1 MKTWNAPEVQ
11 ELSINETAGGFIKI
25 GWEGPFG
32 VIFGDGKE
40 ETTTPPTDLPETE
53 LPKDT
58 VNPSGE

>member
-25 GWEGPFG
+25 GWEGPLDI
-32 VIFGDGKE
+32 VFGDGKE
-40 ETTTPPTDLPETE
+40 QNPELPEGE

-58 VNPSGE
+58 VNPSGEE